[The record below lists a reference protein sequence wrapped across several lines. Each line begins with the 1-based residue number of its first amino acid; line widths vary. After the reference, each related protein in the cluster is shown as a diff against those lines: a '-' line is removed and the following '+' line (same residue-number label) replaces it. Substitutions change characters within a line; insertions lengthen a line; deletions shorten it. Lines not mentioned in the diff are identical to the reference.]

1 MMLLQPLPL
10 PLPQPL
16 PPPTLQSVLIIGKL
30 MDIVIPKTMC
40 LNVNTTAV
48 IAATKVGL
56 IGKLTVA
63 T

>member
-1 MMLLQPLPL
+1 MMLLQPL